1 MDLVRES
8 QTLWT
13 RVGCKMQ
20 QSPISLENSPLEQP
34 TFKAVFF
41 DSETASDQLV
51 RVSVEKDKL
60 LIFNV
65 LNEVAD
71 KISLDEL
78 FRPITAS
85 DQIVLAVEG
94 PQDDRRIAIEQVNAP
109 TDVWTYLKTL
119 PQARRQSPGQPLS
132 QPLRIILACVLFI
145 LACLATFTVLIP
157 AASDRLASIIPRSV
171 EQTLGDRLERT
182 VLQVGPENIC
192 GSSSDNPYLRS
203 LVERLQTASGGS
215 EPISLHIIDLPVA
228 NAFALPSGRIFITR
242 PLLDLSQ
249 NPDELIAILAHE
261 MGHVQAHHALR
272 LSLRVGGSSAMLGF
286 LLGDFTGS
294 TALIAIGQTLMGTAF
309 SREFEREADELSVQI
324 LQSFGI
330 SPLVLANMLERLQGD
345 DQQVGLLAT
354 HPMTA
359 DRRAFLAQADLERDK
374 TMQRFEAKNLS
385 IQSWNSL
392 KLICD

>member
-1 MDLVRES
+1 MGLARES
-8 QTLWT
+8 QTLWM
-13 RVGCKMQ
+13 RVGFKMQ
-20 QSPISLENSPLEQP
+20 QSPIAQEIPSSEQP
-34 TFKAVFF
+34 TFNAVFF
-41 DSETASDQLV
+41 DSETASAQLV

-60 LIFNV
+60 HILNA

-71 KISLDEL
+71 KISLNQL
-78 FRPITAS
+78 FRPITTS
-85 DQIVLAVEG
+85 DQIGLAVEG
-94 PQDDRRIAIEQVNAP
+94 PQDDRRISIEQVNVP

-119 PQARRQSPGQPLS
+119 PEARRQSQS
-132 QPLRIILACVLFI
+132 QPSRIILACVLFI

-157 AASDRLASIIPRSV
+157 VASDRLALIVPRSF

-182 VLQVGPENIC
+182 VLQVGPQNIC

-203 LVERLQTASGGS
+203 LVERLEAASGGN
-215 EPISLHIIDLPVA
+215 EPVSLHIIDLPVA

-249 NPDELIAILAHE
+249 NPDELISILAHE

-294 TALIAIGQTLMGTAF
+294 AALIAIGQTLMGTAF

-324 LQSFGI
+324 LQDLGI
-330 SPLVLANMLERLQGD
+330 SPVILANMLERLQGD
-345 DQQVGLLAT
+345 DQQIGLLAT

-359 DRRAFLAQADLERDK
+359 DRRAFLAQAALEGDK
-374 TMQRFEAKNLS
+374 TMQRSEAKNLS

>member
-1 MDLVRES
+1 
-8 QTLWT
+8 
-13 RVGCKMQ
+13 MQ
-20 QSPISLENSPLEQP
+20 QSPIAPEKSPPEQP
-34 TFKAVFF
+34 TFKAVLF
-41 DSETASDQLV
+41 DGETAAAQRV
-51 RVSVEKDKL
+51 RVSIEKDKL
-60 LIFNV
+60 LVFNAK
-65 LNEVAD
+65 NEMAD
-71 KISLDEL
+71 RVNLDQL
-78 FRPITAS
+78 FRPITKA

-94 PQDDRRIAIEQVNAP
+94 PQDDRRITIEKVNVP

-119 PQARRQSPGQPLS
+119 PEARRQSPGQPS
-132 QPLRIILACVLFI
+132 RIILACVLFI
-145 LACLATFTVLIP
+145 LACLTTFTVLIP
-157 AASDRLASIIPRSV
+157 IASDRLAFIVPRSV

-182 VLQVGPENIC
+182 VLQASPKNIC

-203 LVERLQTASGGS
+203 LAESLLAASGGS
-215 EPISLHIIDLPVA
+215 DPVSLHIIDLPVA

-249 NPDELIAILAHE
+249 SSDELISILAHE

-294 TALIAIGQTLMGTAF
+294 AALIAIGQALMGTAF

-324 LQSFGI
+324 LQDLGI

-359 DRRAFLAQADLERDK
+359 DRRGFLAQAALQDDK
-374 TMQRFEAKNLS
+374 TIQGSEAKNLS

>member
-1 MDLVRES
+1 
-8 QTLWT
+8 
-13 RVGCKMQ
+13 MQ
-20 QSPISLENSPLEQP
+20 QSPIAQEIPSSEQP
-34 TFKAVFF
+34 TFNAVFF
-41 DSETASDQLV
+41 DSETASAQLV

-60 LIFNV
+60 LI
-65 LNEVAD
+65 LNAKNEMAD
-71 KISLDEL
+71 RIKVNQL
-78 FRPITAS
+78 FRPITES

-94 PQDDRRIAIEQVNAP
+94 PQDDRRISIEQVNVP

-119 PQARRQSPGQPLS
+119 PETRRQSQGQPS
-132 QPLRIILACVLFI
+132 RIILACVLFI
-145 LACLATFTVLIP
+145 LACLATFTFLIP
-157 AASDRLASIIPRSV
+157 AASDRLVSIVPRSF

-182 VLQVGPENIC
+182 VLQVGPQNIC

-203 LVERLQTASGGS
+203 LAERLQAASGGN
-215 EPISLHIIDLPVA
+215 EPVSLHIIDLPVA

-249 NPDELIAILAHE
+249 NPDELISILAHE

-294 TALIAIGQTLMGTAF
+294 AALIAIGQTLMGTAF
-309 SREFEREADELSVQI
+309 SREFEREADELAVQI
-324 LQSFGI
+324 LQDLGV
-330 SPLVLANMLERLQGD
+330 SPVILANMLERLQGD
-345 DQQVGLLAT
+345 DQQIGLLAT

-359 DRRAFLAQADLERDK
+359 DRRAFLAQAALERDK
-374 TMQRFEAKNLS
+374 TMQRSEAKNLS

>member
-1 MDLVRES
+1 
-8 QTLWT
+8 
-13 RVGCKMQ
+13 MQ
-20 QSPISLENSPLEQP
+20 QSPLSLENSPLEQP

-41 DSETASDQLV
+41 DSETASAQLV

-60 LIFNV
+60 LVFNAK
-65 LNEVAD
+65 NEMAD
-71 KISLDEL
+71 RISLDQL

-94 PQDDRRIAIEQVNAP
+94 PQDDRRIAIEQVNVP

-119 PQARRQSPGQPLS
+119 PEARRQSPGQPS
-132 QPLRIILACVLFI
+132 RIILACVLFI
-145 LACLATFTVLIP
+145 LACLTTFTILIP
-157 AASDRLASIIPRSV
+157 VASDRLAFIVPRSV

-182 VLQVGPENIC
+182 VLRAGPQNIC
-192 GSSSDNPYLRS
+192 GSSSDNPHLRS
-203 LVERLQTASGGS
+203 LAERLQAASGGS
-215 EPISLHIIDLPVA
+215 EPVSLHIIDLPVA

-242 PLLDLSQ
+242 PLLDHSK
-249 NPDELIAILAHE
+249 NSDELISILAHE

-294 TALIAIGQTLMGTAF
+294 AALIAIGQTLMGTAF

-324 LQSFGI
+324 LQDLGV

-354 HPMTA
+354 HPLTA
-359 DRRAFLAQADLERDK
+359 DRRAFLAQAALAWDK
-374 TMQRFEAKNLS
+374 TTQRSEDKNLS

>member
-71 KISLDEL
+71 KISLDQL
-78 FRPITAS
+78 FRPITTS

-94 PQDDRRIAIEQVNAP
+94 PQDDRRISIEQVNVP

-119 PQARRQSPGQPLS
+119 PEARRQSQS
-132 QPLRIILACVLFI
+132 QPSRIILACVLFI

-157 AASDRLASIIPRSV
+157 AASDRLVSIVPRSF

-182 VLQVGPENIC
+182 VLQVGPQNIC

-203 LVERLQTASGGS
+203 LVERLEAASGGN
-215 EPISLHIIDLPVA
+215 EPVSLHIIDLPVA

-249 NPDELIAILAHE
+249 NPDELISILAHE

-294 TALIAIGQTLMGTAF
+294 AALIAIGQTLMGTAF
-309 SREFEREADELSVQI
+309 SREFEREADELAVQI
-324 LQSFGI
+324 LQDLGI
-330 SPLVLANMLERLQGD
+330 SPVILANMLERLQGD
-345 DQQVGLLAT
+345 DQQIGLLAT

-359 DRRAFLAQADLERDK
+359 DRRAFLAQAALERDK
-374 TMQRFEAKNLS
+374 PMQGSEAKNLS

>member
-1 MDLVRES
+1 
-8 QTLWT
+8 
-13 RVGCKMQ
+13 MQ
-20 QSPISLENSPLEQP
+20 QSPIAPEKSPPEQP
-34 TFKAVFF
+34 TFKAVLF
-41 DSETASDQLV
+41 DGETAAAQLV
-51 RVSVEKDKL
+51 RVSMETNKL
-60 LIFNV
+60 LVFNAK
-65 LNEVAD
+65 NEMAD
-71 KISLDEL
+71 RVNLDQL
-78 FRPITAS
+78 FRPITKA

-94 PQDDRRIAIEQVNAP
+94 PQDDRRITIEQVNVP
-109 TDVWTYLKTL
+109 TDVWTSLKTL
-119 PQARRQSPGQPLS
+119 PEARRQSPGQPS
-132 QPLRIILACVLFI
+132 RIILACVLFI
-145 LACLATFTVLIP
+145 LACLTTFTVLIP
-157 AASDRLASIIPRSV
+157 IASDRLAFIVPRSV

-182 VLQVGPENIC
+182 VLQASPKNIC

-203 LVERLQTASGGS
+203 LAESLLAASGGS
-215 EPISLHIIDLPVA
+215 DPVSLHIIDLPVA

-249 NPDELIAILAHE
+249 NSDELISILAHE

-294 TALIAIGQTLMGTAF
+294 AALIAIGQALMGTAF

-324 LQSFGI
+324 LQDLGI

-359 DRRAFLAQADLERDK
+359 DRRGFLAQAALQDDK
-374 TMQRFEAKNLS
+374 TIQGSEAKNLS